1 MSRKLII
8 TSEKEI
14 NLNKV
19 GIDKIT
25 LNQYLLE
32 HYPCL
37 RGKKFIYDFDG
48 FDNSISY
55 KELINKLVK
64 FVNKENVIIFLVLE
78 QTDNIDEINLFN
90 KKMQKTEIINLSE
103 NQDKL
108 YELIYRLERDSLQS
122 STEYKLINE

>member
-1 MSRKLII
+1 MSKITFI

-19 GIDKIT
+19 GIEKIIP
-25 LNQYLLE
+25 NQYLLN

-37 RGKKFIYDFDG
+37 KDKEFIYDFEG

-64 FVNKENVIIFLVLE
+64 FVNKENVIVFLVLE

-90 KKMQKTEIINLSE
+90 KKIQKTEIINLSE

-122 STEYKLINE
+122 STEYKLIKD